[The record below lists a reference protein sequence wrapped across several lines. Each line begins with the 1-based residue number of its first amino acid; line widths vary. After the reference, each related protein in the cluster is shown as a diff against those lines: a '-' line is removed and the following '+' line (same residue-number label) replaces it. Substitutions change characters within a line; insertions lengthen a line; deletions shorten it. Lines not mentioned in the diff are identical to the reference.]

1 MIEIGDN
8 LAELIFGIAAMITLV
23 TLIWIGT
30 R

>member
-8 LAELIFGIAAMITLV
+8 LAELIFGIAAMIAIV
-23 TLIWIGT
+23 VLIRIGT

>member
-8 LAELIFGIAAMITLV
+8 LAELIFGIAAMIAIVL
-23 TLIWIGT
+23 LIRIGA

>member
-8 LAELIFGIAAMITLV
+8 LAELIFGIAAMITIV
-23 TLIWIGT
+23 ALIWIGT